1 VSELLLI
8 LVSTSVANNLV
19 LNYMLGI
26 DPLLATSQKTGP
38 AINTCLFMVFTMPVV
53 SVISYTFNIYIFE
66 QYVPDYLHLISTV
79 IIIAVTVMVTGLII
93 QRLSPNIYIRIEKII
108 PLMMVNSTLL
118 GLVLIEKK
126 YVYSMIS
133 ALFSGLG
140 TALGFCL
147 ILMMFVSIRK
157 KLDNP
162 EIPIPFQGI
171 AIIFITLGILSLGFM
186 GFSGISSP

>member
-1 VSELLLI
+1 MSELFLI
-8 LVSTSVANNLV
+8 LVSTSLANNLV

-26 DPLLATSQKTGP
+26 DPLLATTRKAGP
-38 AINTCLFMVFTMPVV
+38 AVNTCLFMVFTMPVV

-66 QYVPDYLHLISTV
+66 QYVPAYLHLIATV
-79 IIIAVTVMVTGLII
+79 IIIAITVMASGLII
-93 QRLSPNIYIRIEKII
+93 QRFLPTIYVRIEKII
-108 PLMMVNSTLL
+108 PLIMVNSTLL
-118 GLVLIEKK
+118 GLVLIENQ

-162 EIPIPFQGI
+162 EIPIPFQGV
-171 AIIFITLGILSLGFM
+171 AIFFITLGILSLGFM
-186 GFSGISSP
+186 GFSGISLP